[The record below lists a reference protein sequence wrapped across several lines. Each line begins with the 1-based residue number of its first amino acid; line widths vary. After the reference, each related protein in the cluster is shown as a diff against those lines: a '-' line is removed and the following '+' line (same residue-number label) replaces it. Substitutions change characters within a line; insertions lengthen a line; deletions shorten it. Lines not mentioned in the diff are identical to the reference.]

1 MYSLNGGRK
10 DPINLLHRYNTY
22 SRYTYK
28 ERQYFLKYQI
38 YGIIVREY

>member
-10 DPINLLHRYNTY
+10 APVNLLHRYNTY

-28 ERQYFLKYQI
+28 EIDKKDNIR
-38 YGIIVREY
+38 